1 MKSCRLSDWKC
12 FSLGSL
18 NLKLVANARRLSNM
32 AGVFFYQLLYINCGT
47 LDRVIQ
53 IEGVRKPALTDAQ
66 HSEYTTLK
74 LIDDNSLA
82 HATSIQN
89 VFMSYLLPV

>member
-1 MKSCRLSDWKC
+1 MLGGFPTWRGS
-12 FSLGSL
+12 FSISSFG
-18 NLKLVANARRLSNM
+18 
-32 AGVFFYQLLYINCGT
+32 INCGT

-53 IEGVRKPALTDAQ
+53 IEGVRKPALTDPQ